1 MNDSKPFAWMLPNSR
16 TRKRQVI
23 DADQLSRSDF
33 YSNGSPM
40 WIFDQRTLAFLEV
53 NEAAITTYGYSRKEF
68 LRMTILDIRPAEDIP
83 KLLSTTM
90 RPDKRH
96 GSESEHWRHAKKDG
110 TVIDIEVTSWEVE
123 FNGRPAELVS
133 IRQRD

>member
-1 MNDSKPFAWMLPNSR
+1 
-16 TRKRQVI
+16 
-23 DADQLSRSDF
+23 
-33 YSNGSPM
+33 M
-40 WIFDQRTLAFLEV
+40 WIFDQETLAFLEV
-53 NEAAITTYGYSRKEF
+53 NESAIRLYGYSRSEF

-96 GSESEHWRHAKKDG
+96 ESESEHWRHTKKDG
-110 TVIDIEVTSWEVE
+110 SVIEVEVTSWEVA
-123 FNGRPAELVS
+123 FNEHSAELVS